1 MGELRPDA
9 GAFPDAVK
17 GDSNGWSGERWLDI
31 RRLDVL
37 GPIMQRRLDLCK
49 QKGFDAVEP
58 DNVDGYTNS
67 TGFPLTAADQLTYN
81 RFLATA
87 AHARGL
93 SIGLKNDL
101 DQAQTL
107 EPDFDWALNEQC
119 FQYNECGLLKPFSAA
134 GKAIFEVE
142 YNLDPAQFCPQAR
155 TLGIMSMK
163 KKLSYTQML
172 WMGLKMKAAYLP
184 G

>member
-1 MGELRPDA
+1 VGELRPDA

-58 DNVDGYTNS
+58 D
-67 TGFPLTAADQLTYN
+67 
-81 RFLATA
+81 
-87 AHARGL
+87 
-93 SIGLKNDL
+93 K
-101 DQAQTL
+101 
-107 EPDFDWALNEQC
+107 
-119 FQYNECGLLKPFSAA
+119 
-134 GKAIFEVE
+134 
-142 YNLDPAQFCPQAR
+142 
-155 TLGIMSMK
+155 
-163 KKLSYTQML
+163 SYTQML

>member
-67 TGFPLTAADQLTYN
+67 TGLPRP
-81 RFLATA
+81 RFRPDTRLD
-87 AHARGL
+87 RG
-93 SIGLKNDL
+93 GLH
-101 DQAQTL
+101 
-107 EPDFDWALNEQC
+107 
-119 FQYNECGLLKPFSAA
+119 
-134 GKAIFEVE
+134 VE
-142 YNLDPAQFCPQAR
+142 SHGGSDGGRWGGSLRR
-155 TLGIMSMK
+155 TE
-163 KKLSYTQML
+163 
-172 WMGLKMKAAYLP
+172 
-184 G
+184 

>member
-1 MGELRPDA
+1 VGELRPDA

-163 KKLSYTQML
+163 KKLSLDATQTTC
-172 WMGLKMKAAYLP
+172 W
-184 G
+184 